1 MDTTWQTENIGKNRG
16 LLNGTIENHECDP
29 QEDCPECRGDG
40 RCVKCDG
47 HGDVDCHVCHGSGR
61 CRDCNGRGKERCD
74 ECGGNGRCRVCGGS
88 GKVLCSKCHGEGK
101 VWNGNQRWE
110 CSKCGGAGYAPC
122 PECTGFGMKA
132 LRFGFGTSANA
143 KGSGKCKKCEG
154 TGELVCKTCHGTGD
168 CQSCGGSGRETCS
181 HCHGSGN
188 CPKCNGTGKITC
200 RRCEGSGWYQTFNV
214 YEAKSYVKKWH
225 YISAEHLEEGMDMA
239 DKRPVYKDIY
249 KKWKYRDTVDFDRY
263 EDVRKKTDA
272 DFGTS
277 ESFNKFEKAYV
288 QASDAS
294 KTTDTPYSKSLKIGK
309 VPVTKVDFMLN
320 NNNYSLYIL
329 GDNSVVMCDNLPK
342 TIEMYKPSFFQKMK
356 LLLTKKKRHLSYI
369 KLAAYI
375 FQCDGKDMSE
385 SHVLNVFYNAL
396 NIKPEKKDLLKEQLK
411 KYNSDMPY
419 ETFRKE
425 IKSLFSSKKTLT
437 FAWQCMSVDKKIS
450 QQENDLFG
458 KIAAEYKLGND
469 EIESMKKFAAKY
481 SMLSDDSLVN
491 EYIRS

>member
-1 MDTTWQTENIGKNRG
+1 MSKRDYYEVLGVGKNA
-16 LLNGTIENHECDP
+16 T
-29 QEDCPECRGDG
+29 PEELKKAYRKLALQYHPDRNPGDKEAEEKFKEAAEAYDVLSNPDKKA
-40 RCVKCDG
+40 RYDQFG
-47 HGDVDCHVCHGSGR
+47 HAAF
-61 CRDCNGRGKERCD
+61 E
-74 ECGGNGRCRVCGGS
+74 
-88 GKVLCSKCHGEGK
+88 
-101 VWNGNQRWE
+101 
-110 CSKCGGAGYAPC
+110 GGAGGY
-122 PECTGFGMKA
+122 EGGMNINDIFSQFGDIFGDFFGGGRFGGFG
-132 LRFGFGTSANA
+132 GFGGGQQGRRATRRGSNLRIKVKLTLEEIE
-143 KGSGKCKKCEG
+143 KGCDKKIKV
-154 TGELVCKTCHGTGD
+154 TKYVPCKTCGGTGARNN
-168 CQSCGGSGRETCS
+168 SYETCS

-188 CPKCNGTGKITC
+188 CPRCHGTGKITC
-200 RRCEGSGWYQTFNV
+200 RRCEGSGWYQTFDV

-294 KTTDTPYSKSLKIGK
+294 KTTDTPYSKSLEIGK

-329 GDNSVVMCDNLPK
+329 GDNRVVMCDNLPK

-356 LLLTKKKRHLSYI
+356 LLLTKNKRHLSYI

-375 FQCDGKDMSE
+375 FQCDGKDIKE
-385 SHVLNVFYNAL
+385 SRVFDVFFNAL
-396 NIKPEKKDLLKEQLK
+396 DIKPEKKEQLKEQLK

-437 FAWQCMSVDKKIS
+437 FVWQCMSVDKKLS

-481 SMLSDDSLVN
+481 SMLSDDSLVK
-491 EYIRS
+491 EYMKS